1 MTNMENTSIHLTIEE
16 LAMAVG
22 LEKTV
27 LVRLVQAGLVGER
40 SDQREFP
47 PESARR
53 VRRML
58 RLHGALGVSLTGSA
72 IIADLLE
79 RIDHLEAELARLRHR
94 YE

>member
-1 MTNMENTSIHLTIEE
+1 MANESVQLTIEE
-16 LAMAVG
+16 LAVAAGVDTM
-22 LEKTV
+22 L

-40 SDQREFP
+40 ADQRRFP

-58 RLHGALGVSLTGSA
+58 RLHGDLGVSLTGSA

-79 RIDHLEAELARLRHR
+79 RIDHLEAELARLRPR
-94 YE
+94 

>member
-1 MTNMENTSIHLTIEE
+1 MEDSTLHLTIEE
-16 LAMAVG
+16 LAVAVG
-22 LEKTV
+22 LDKTV
-27 LVRLVQAGLVGER
+27 LVRLVRAGLVGER
-40 SDQREFP
+40 TDQLAFP

-58 RLHGALGVSLTGSA
+58 RLHGELGVSLTGSA

-79 RIDHLEAELARLRHR
+79 RIDHLEAELARLRPR

>member
-1 MTNMENTSIHLTIEE
+1 MTNVVHLTIEE
-16 LAMAVG
+16 LAVAVG
-22 LEKTV
+22 LDKTV

-40 SDQREFP
+40 TDQQEFP
-47 PESARR
+47 PESARH

-58 RLHGALGVSLTGSA
+58 RLHGELGVSLTGSA

-79 RIDHLEAELARLRHR
+79 RIDQLEAELARLRSA